1 MIAHHSS
8 RNWLLGSFVVA
19 IFSSAALLFAIEP
32 MFTKMVL
39 PRLGGAATVWS
50 IALVF
55 FQAALLGGYI
65 YAHLLTRYFSRRT
78 AIIVHVSA
86 MLIACFVLPVHV
98 AAGWE
103 RPPASWEIVWLL
115 SLFAI
120 STGLPFF
127 VLAANA
133 PLLQAWFAGTDHP
146 AAKDPYFLYAASNA
160 GSFLALACYPL
171 AIEPLVSLSG
181 QTYFWAI
188 GFYFLVVMIVAC
200 GVMSLRST
208 QPSAVSNAGASR
220 SSLTDIMSWIFLAA
234 VPSGLLLAVTVHIST
249 DVAAVP
255 LFWAVPLAV
264 YLLTFVIA
272 FQSRP
277 LIPRDVI
284 VRVVP
289 AAIVVLVAVLTV
301 APLPSTFATIAV
313 HLVVF
318 FIVALMC
325 HGELARRR
333 PPAGDLTSFYVWV
346 STGGMIGG
354 ISTALVA
361 PFVFDWVA
369 EYPILIVLA
378 TACLPGFALPSSAR
392 GRYLLA
398 GSIGAAVILIFSLP
412 AIATHVSRDIRIFT
426 FCALLGM
433 TAYFWKRPLGLGIIV
448 AVLFLTARYGFK
460 EDRAVHVVRNFFGV
474 LSVTETADHGFRVLW
489 HGSSAQGSQKLRDAN
504 GTPLTGRPELVSE
517 FFDGGG
523 IAQVVDAVHARTGGP
538 VNIAVVGLG
547 TGALACRARQGDVL
561 TYFEL
566 DPDIIKIAR
575 NPKLF
580 SFVSECGPATPVVQG
595 DARLTLADQPDA
607 SYDLIFIDAFIGAA
621 IPIHLLTREAME
633 LYLRK
638 VKPHGMV
645 AMHISNYNLELA
657 PVVSGIAASNG
668 AVMRLYNGG
677 DVQPN
682 YAENQIIPKVAA
694 VARDDTDFGALAASR
709 FWPRLEPDPN
719 RRVWTDDYS
728 NIVGAMFQ
736 HIQTRRQQ
744 AAEK

>member
-19 IFSSAALLFAIEP
+19 IFTSAALLFAIEP

-39 PRLGGAATVWS
+39 PRLGGAASVWS

-55 FQAALLGGYI
+55 FQATLLGGYV
-65 YAHLLTRYFSRRT
+65 YAHLLTRHFSRRT
-78 AIIVHVSA
+78 TITIHVSA
-86 MLIACFVLPVHV
+86 MLIACLVLPVNV

-103 RPPASWEIVWLL
+103 RPPASWEIPWLL
-115 SLFAI
+115 GLFAI

-133 PLLQAWFAGTDHP
+133 PLLQAWFARTSHP

-160 GSFLALACYPL
+160 GSFLTLACYPL
-171 AIEPLVSLSG
+171 AIEPLVPLSE
-181 QTYFWAI
+181 QTHLWAI
-188 GFYFLVVMIVAC
+188 GFYFLILMIVAC
-200 GVMSLRST
+200 GVLSLRSARVST
-208 QPSAVSNAGASR
+208 VASASPSR
-220 SSLTDIMSWIFLAA
+220 SGFTNVISWIFLAA

-277 LIPRDVI
+277 LIPRDFI
-284 VRVVP
+284 VRIFP

-301 APLPSTFATIAV
+301 APIPSTFATIAV
-313 HLVVF
+313 HLAVF

-333 PPAGDLTSFYVWV
+333 PPADDLTAFYVWV

-354 ISTALVA
+354 ISTALLA

-378 TACLPGFALPSSAR
+378 TACLPGFALPSSVR

-398 GSIGAAVILIFSLP
+398 GIIGAVIILILSLSTIQ
-412 AIATHVSRDIRIFT
+412 AHVSHNIRIFV

-433 TAYFWKRPLGLGIIV
+433 TAYFWKRPLGLGIII
-448 AVLFLTARYGFK
+448 AVLFLAARYGFN
-460 EDRAVHVVRNFFGV
+460 EGRAVYVVRNFFGV
-474 LSVTETADHGFRVLW
+474 LSVTETTDRRFRVLW

-517 FFDGGG
+517 FFDGAG
-523 IAQVVDAVHARTGGP
+523 IAQVVDAVHTRVGGP
-538 VNIAVVGLG
+538 VNFAVVGLG
-547 TGALACRARQGDVL
+547 TGALTCRTRQRDAL

-580 SFVSECGPATPVVQG
+580 GFVSECGAATPVVQG
-595 DARLTLADQPDA
+595 DARLTLADRPDA

-621 IPIHLLTREAME
+621 IPIHLLTREAMA

-638 VKPHGMV
+638 VKPHGMI

-657 PVVSGIAASNG
+657 PVVSGIAAPNG
-668 AVMRLYNGG
+668 AIMRLYNGG
-677 DVQPN
+677 DVQADD
-682 YAENQIIPKVAA
+682 AENKIVPKVAV
-694 VARDDTDFGALAASR
+694 VAREDGDFGVLATSKYWVR
-709 FWPRLEPDPN
+709 IEPDPN

-728 NIVGAMFQ
+728 NIIGAMLQ
-736 HIQTRRQQ
+736 RIQTRAREE
-744 AAEK
+744 AGK